1 MTTTPRRHPV
11 PGFTPPQSGSL
22 EQRVRLIGEA
32 ISKKADVTLEPSYS
46 AVILAAPD
54 GTHWRVS
61 VTPLGALETQQVV
74 P

>member
-1 MTTTPRRHPV
+1 MTTTPRRFPV

-22 EQRVRLIGEA
+22 EQRVRIIAEA
-32 ISKKADVTLEPSYS
+32 IGKKADQTLVPSYA

-54 GTHWRVS
+54 GSHWRVS
-61 VTPLGALETQQVV
+61 VTAAGVLQTQQVV